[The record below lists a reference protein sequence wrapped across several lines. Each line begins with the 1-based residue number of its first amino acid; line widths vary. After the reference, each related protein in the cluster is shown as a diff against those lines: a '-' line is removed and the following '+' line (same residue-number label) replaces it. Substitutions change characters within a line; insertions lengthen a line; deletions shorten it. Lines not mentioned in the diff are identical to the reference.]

1 MKSGGKRKNTLTSV
15 EEQNE
20 EEADDDGAKKIQPG
34 RTKFMK
40 NAQNVEET
48 K

>member
-1 MKSGGKRKNTLTSV
+1 MKSGGERKNTLTSV

-20 EEADDDGAKKIQPG
+20 EEADDDAPAKIQPG
-34 RTKFMK
+34 RTKTMDIKK
-40 NAQNVEET
+40 NLEEA